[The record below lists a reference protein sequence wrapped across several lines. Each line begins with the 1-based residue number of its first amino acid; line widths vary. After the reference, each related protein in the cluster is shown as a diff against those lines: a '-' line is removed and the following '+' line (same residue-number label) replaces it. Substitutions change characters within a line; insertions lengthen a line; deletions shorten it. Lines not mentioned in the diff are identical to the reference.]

1 MKGEAIC
8 HGAATIVNAIA
19 LGKGAAF
26 GIDLRTSAEVELIPD
41 GEIEIVME
49 ENENPLLAIRCF
61 ENVLSLFAPNE
72 YLGAVIR
79 TRSNIPISRG
89 LKSSSAA
96 ANAIV
101 LATLKALEIELDP
114 LEAVK
119 IGTKSAVEAGVS
131 VTGAF
136 DDATASL
143 LGGVVVTDNER
154 EIILKRDSLPDDIK
168 VLLHIPDFKIRKRN
182 LPLERIRSMAP
193 IAKTALDLAMDG
205 DYFWAMTLNGICFSA
220 ALGLDQELAIEAI
233 YKGALAAGV
242 SGTGPAT
249 AILVKEDVVDE
260 LLADLDSWEL
270 RVVELYRGDP
280 A

>member
-41 GEIEIVME
+41 GEIEIIME
-49 ENENPLLAIRCF
+49 ENENPSLAIRCF

-101 LATLKALEIELDP
+101 LATLNALEVELDP

-143 LGGVVVTDNER
+143 LGGVMVTDNER
-154 EIILKRDSLPDDIK
+154 EMILKRDSLPDDIK

-193 IAKTALDLAMDG
+193 IAKTALDLAIDG

-220 ALGLDQELAIEAI
+220 ALGLDQELAMEAM

-270 RVVELYRGDP
+270 RVVELYQGDP